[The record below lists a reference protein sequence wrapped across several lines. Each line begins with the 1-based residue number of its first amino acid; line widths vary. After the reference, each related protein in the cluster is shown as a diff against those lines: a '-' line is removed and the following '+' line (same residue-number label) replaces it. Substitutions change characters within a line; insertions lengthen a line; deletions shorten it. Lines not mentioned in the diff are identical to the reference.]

1 MKILLTTLNSKY
13 IHSALSLKY
22 IYNNIEDI
30 DGVRV
35 CIKEYTINEN
45 LQDIF
50 ADIFSDTYDLIAFSC
65 YIWNIEYIIKL
76 CNDIKIADNNI
87 KILLG
92 GPEVSY
98 ESYEF
103 MSKFGFADF
112 IIRDEGE
119 VIFRKFVKAYIS
131 NKDFSNIPSFLYRI
145 NGNITE
151 NPYEAPIDNL
161 ALIKGAYDIFNE
173 DDVKDKIVY
182 YETSRGCSYNCA
194 YCLSSITK
202 KVRFFPYEKVIT
214 DIKKI
219 VDAGAKQI
227 KFVDRTFNFD
237 KKRTI
242 EIIKYLCSIDNG
254 SINFHFEITAHI
266 LQDDLLDIL
275 KNVRQGLF
283 QFEIGVQST
292 NKQTIKSVNRI
303 DNFDKIREK
312 VIKIKSFGN
321 IHQHLDLIVGLPY
334 EDIVS
339 LKKSFNDVM
348 VLRPDNLQLGFLK
361 VLKGSPIKSMVDEY
375 DIKYRDY
382 SPYEVISTKFIT
394 YKEIIM
400 LKLMEEMIEDYY
412 NSMTYNYSINY
423 VFDIFDGDY
432 FDFFEKFAEFK
443 KKNSYNKNL
452 SRDSRFLLLYEF
464 IKTILDIYDFKAF
477 REFLRLDFLLMGRN
491 RNIPLFLSNNSISP
505 VEKKERIINFLERE
519 NIEVINK
526 NNLTIESFDIDI
538 ELYKIK
544 KQILYTKTYVIFDY
558 NRDKD
563 FKNMVIHYFL
573 KESSRRLPII

>member
-22 IYNNIEDI
+22 IYNNIVDI
-30 DGVRV
+30 NDISVNV
-35 CIKEYTINEN
+35 KEYTINEN

-50 ADIFSDTYDLIAFSC
+50 ADILSDTYDLIAFSC

-76 CNDIKIADNNI
+76 CNDIKIANEDV

-103 MSKFGFADF
+103 MLRHKFADF

-119 VIFRKFVKAYIS
+119 VIFRKFVKSYIQDK
-131 NKDFSNIPSFLYRI
+131 NFSNIPSFLYRE
-145 NGNITE
+145 NGKIIE
-151 NPYEAPIDNL
+151 NEYEPPIDNL
-161 ALIKGAYDIFNE
+161 ALIRGAYDIFNE
-173 DDVKDKIVY
+173 NDIKDKIVY
-182 YETSRGCSYNCA
+182 YETSRGCSYSCA

-202 KVRFFPYEKVIT
+202 KVRFFPYEKVIS

-237 KKRTI
+237 KNRTSN
-242 EIIKYLCSIDNG
+242 IIKYLCSIDNG
-254 SINFHFEITAHI
+254 KINFHFEITAHI

-292 NKQTIKSVNRI
+292 NKETIKSVNRV
-303 DNFDKIREK
+303 DNFEKIKEK

-334 EDIVS
+334 EDIES

-348 VLRPDNLQLGFLK
+348 NLRPDNLQLGFLK
-361 VLKGSPIKSMVDEY
+361 VLKGSPIKEMTDEY
-375 DIKYRDY
+375 KIKYREY
-382 SPYEVISTKFIT
+382 SPYEVISTKFIS
-394 YKEIIM
+394 YKEVIM
-400 LKLMEEMIEDYY
+400 VKHMEEMLEDYY
-412 NSMTYNYSINY
+412 NSMTYNYSLDY
-423 VFDIFDGDY
+423 VFDVFDGDY
-432 FDFFEKFAEFK
+432 FDFFKKFSEFK
-443 KKNSYNKNL
+443 INNYYNKNL
-452 SRDSRFLLLYEF
+452 SRDTRFLLLYEF
-464 IKTILDIYDFKAF
+464 IKSILDNDKLRVFK
-477 REFLRLDFLLMGRN
+477 EFLRFDFLLMGRN
-491 RNIPLFLSNNSISP
+491 RNIPEFLLGTSIDSIT
-505 VEKKERIINFLERE
+505 KKTIITEFLDNTDI
-519 NIEVINK
+519 NISNK
-526 NNLTIESFDIDI
+526 NNLVLEKFEIDI
-538 ELYKIK
+538 SLYKIK
-544 KQILYTKTYVIFDY
+544 KIICYLNTYVIFDY
-558 NRDKD
+558 NKEKN
-563 FKNMVIHYFL
+563 FKNMAIHYLL
-573 KESSRRLPII
+573 KDLKRS

>member
-505 VEKKERIINFLERE
+505 VEKKEKIINFLERE

-563 FKNMVIHYFL
+563 FKNMAIHYFL

>member
-334 EDIVS
+334 EDISS

-505 VEKKERIINFLERE
+505 VEKKEKIINFLERE

-563 FKNMVIHYFL
+563 FKNMAIHYFL

>member
-22 IYNNIEDI
+22 IYNNIVDI
-30 DGVRV
+30 NDISVNV
-35 CIKEYTINEN
+35 KEYTINEN

-50 ADIFSDTYDLIAFSC
+50 ADILSDTYDLIAFSC

-76 CNDIKIADNNI
+76 CNDIKIANEDV

-103 MSKFGFADF
+103 MLRHKFADF

-119 VIFRKFVKAYIS
+119 VIFRKFVKSYIQDK
-131 NKDFSNIPSFLYRI
+131 NFSNIPSFLFRE
-145 NGNITE
+145 NGKIIE
-151 NPYEAPIDNL
+151 NEYEPPIDNL
-161 ALIKGAYDIFNE
+161 ALIRGAYDIFNKN
-173 DDVKDKIVY
+173 DIKDKIVY

-202 KVRFFPYEKVIT
+202 KVRFFPYEKVIS

-237 KKRTI
+237 KNRTSD
-242 EIIKYLCSIDNG
+242 IIKYLCSIDNG
-254 SINFHFEITAHI
+254 KINFHFEITAHI

-292 NKQTIKSVNRI
+292 NKETIKSVNRV
-303 DNFDKIREK
+303 DNFEKIKEK
-312 VIKIKSFGN
+312 VIKIKSFEN

-334 EDIVS
+334 EDIKS

-348 VLRPDNLQLGFLK
+348 NLRPDNLQLGFLK
-361 VLKGSPIKSMVDEY
+361 VLKGSPIKEMTDEY
-375 DIKYRDY
+375 KIKYREY
-382 SPYEVISTKFIT
+382 SPYEVISTKFIS
-394 YKEIIM
+394 YKEVIM
-400 LKLMEEMIEDYY
+400 VKHMEEMLEDYY
-412 NSMTYNYSINY
+412 NSMTYNYSLDY
-423 VFDIFDGDY
+423 VFDVFDDDY
-432 FDFFEKFAEFK
+432 FDFFKKFSEFK
-443 KKNSYNKNL
+443 INNYYNKNL
-452 SRDSRFLLLYEF
+452 SRDTRFLLLYEF
-464 IKTILDIYDFKAF
+464 IKSIFDNDKLRVFK
-477 REFLRLDFLLMGRN
+477 EFLRFDFLLMGRN
-491 RNIPLFLSNNSISP
+491 RNIPEFLLGTSIDSIT
-505 VEKKERIINFLERE
+505 KKTIITEFLD
-519 NIEVINK
+519 NTDIDISNK
-526 NNLTIESFDIDI
+526 NNLVLEKFEIDI
-538 ELYKIK
+538 SLYKMK
-544 KQILYTKTYVIFDY
+544 KIIGYLNTYVIFDY
-558 NRDKD
+558 NKEKN
-563 FKNMVIHYFL
+563 FKNMAIHYLL
-573 KESSRRLPII
+573 KDLKRS

>member
-22 IYNNIEDI
+22 IYNNIADI

-76 CNDIKIADNNI
+76 CNDIKIADNII

-145 NGNITE
+145 NGNIIE

-266 LQDDLLDIL
+266 LQDDLLDML
-275 KNVRQGLF
+275 KNVRKGLF

-303 DNFDKIREK
+303 DNFDKIKEK
-312 VIKIKSFGN
+312 VIKIKSFEN

-400 LKLMEEMIEDYY
+400 LKSMEEMLEDYY
-412 NSMTYNYSINY
+412 NSMTYNYSLDY

-432 FDFFEKFAEFK
+432 FDFFKKFAEFK

-491 RNIPLFLSNNSISP
+491 RNIPLFLSNNGISP
-505 VEKKERIINFLERE
+505 VEKKEKIINFLERE
-519 NIEVINK
+519 NIEVSNK
-526 NNLTIESFDIDI
+526 NNLSIESFDIDI

-544 KQILYTKTYVIFDY
+544 KKILYSKTYVIFDY

-563 FKNMVIHYFL
+563 FKNMAIHYFL
-573 KESSRRLPII
+573 KD

>member
-22 IYNNIEDI
+22 IYNNIVDI
-30 DGVRV
+30 NDISVNV
-35 CIKEYTINEN
+35 KEYTINEN

-50 ADIFSDTYDLIAFSC
+50 ADILSDTYDLIAFSC

-76 CNDIKIADNNI
+76 CNDIKIANEDV

-103 MSKFGFADF
+103 MLRHKFADF

-119 VIFRKFVKAYIS
+119 VIFRKFVKSYIQD
-131 NKDFSNIPSFLYRI
+131 KDFSNIPSFLYRE
-145 NGNITE
+145 NGKIIE
-151 NPYEAPIDNL
+151 NEYEPPIDNL
-161 ALIKGAYDIFNE
+161 SLIRGAYDIFNKN
-173 DDVKDKIVY
+173 DIKDKIVY

-202 KVRFFPYEKVIT
+202 KVRFFPYEKVIS

-237 KKRTI
+237 KNRTSD
-242 EIIKYLCSIDNG
+242 IIKYLCSIDNG
-254 SINFHFEITAHI
+254 KINFHFEITAHI

-292 NKQTIKSVNRI
+292 NKETIKSVNRV
-303 DNFDKIREK
+303 DNFEKIKEK
-312 VIKIKSFGN
+312 VIKIKSFEN

-334 EDIVS
+334 EDIKS

-348 VLRPDNLQLGFLK
+348 NLRPDNLQLGFLK
-361 VLKGSPIKSMVDEY
+361 VLKGSPIKEMTDEY
-375 DIKYRDY
+375 KIKYREY
-382 SPYEVISTKFIT
+382 SPYEVISTKFIS
-394 YKEIIM
+394 YKEVIM
-400 LKLMEEMIEDYY
+400 VKHMEEMLEDYY
-412 NSMTYNYSINY
+412 NSMTYNYSLDY
-423 VFDIFDGDY
+423 VFDVFDGDY
-432 FDFFEKFAEFK
+432 FDFFKKFSEFK
-443 KKNSYNKNL
+443 INNYYNKNL
-452 SRDSRFLLLYEF
+452 SRDTRFLLLYEF
-464 IKTILDIYDFKAF
+464 IKSIFDNDKLRVFK
-477 REFLRLDFLLMGRN
+477 EFLRFDFLLMGRN
-491 RNIPLFLSNNSISP
+491 RNIPEFLLGTSIDSIT
-505 VEKKERIINFLERE
+505 KKTIITEFLDNTDI
-519 NIEVINK
+519 NISNK
-526 NNLTIESFDIDI
+526 NNLVLEKFEIDI
-538 ELYKIK
+538 SLYKIK
-544 KQILYTKTYVIFDY
+544 KIICYLNTYVIFDY
-558 NRDKD
+558 NKEKN
-563 FKNMVIHYFL
+563 FKNMAIHYLL
-573 KESSRRLPII
+573 KNLKRS

>member
-22 IYNNIEDI
+22 IYNNIVDI
-30 DGVRV
+30 EGVSV
-35 CIKEYTINEN
+35 CVKEYTINEN

-145 NGNITE
+145 NGNIIE

-214 DIKKI
+214 DIKMI

-266 LQDDLLDIL
+266 LQDDLLDML

-303 DNFDKIREK
+303 DNFDKIKEK

-348 VLRPDNLQLGFLK
+348 NLRPDNLQLGFLK

-400 LKLMEEMIEDYY
+400 LKSMEEMLEDYY
-412 NSMTYNYSINY
+412 NSMTYNYSLDY

-432 FDFFEKFAEFK
+432 FRFFKRFANFK
-443 KKNSYNKNL
+443 KENSYNKNL
-452 SRDSRFLLLYEF
+452 SRDTRFLLLYEF
-464 IKTILDIYDFKAF
+464 IKTILELQEFKVF

-491 RNIPLFLSNNSISP
+491 RNTPDFLSNNGISP
-505 VEKKERIINFLERE
+505 VTKRERIINFLERE
-519 NIEVINK
+519 NIEVSNK
-526 NNLTIESFDIDI
+526 NNLSIESFDIDI

-544 KQILYTKTYVIFDY
+544 KKILYSKTYVIFDY

-563 FKNMVIHYFL
+563 FKNMAIHYFL
-573 KESSRRLPII
+573 KD

>member
-22 IYNNIEDI
+22 IYNNIVDI
-30 DGVRV
+30 NDISVNV
-35 CIKEYTINEN
+35 KEYTINEN

-50 ADIFSDTYDLIAFSC
+50 ADILSDTYDLIAFSC

-76 CNDIKIADNNI
+76 CNDIKIANEDV

-103 MSKFGFADF
+103 MLRHKFADF

-119 VIFRKFVKAYIS
+119 VIFRKFVKSYIQDK
-131 NKDFSNIPSFLYRI
+131 NFSNIPSFLYRE
-145 NGNITE
+145 NGKIIE
-151 NPYEAPIDNL
+151 NEYEPPIDNL
-161 ALIKGAYDIFNE
+161 ALIRGAYDIFNE
-173 DDVKDKIVY
+173 NDIKDKIVY

-202 KVRFFPYEKVIT
+202 KVRFFPYEKVIS

-237 KKRTI
+237 KNRTSN
-242 EIIKYLCSIDNG
+242 IIKYLCSIDNG
-254 SINFHFEITAHI
+254 KINFHFEITAHI

-292 NKQTIKSVNRI
+292 NKETIKSVNRV
-303 DNFDKIREK
+303 DNFEKIKEK
-312 VIKIKSFGN
+312 VIKIKLFGN

-334 EDIVS
+334 EDIES

-348 VLRPDNLQLGFLK
+348 NLRPDNLQLGFLK
-361 VLKGSPIKSMVDEY
+361 VLKGSPIKEMTNEY
-375 DIKYRDY
+375 KIKYREY
-382 SPYEVISTKFIT
+382 SPYEVISTKFIS
-394 YKEIIM
+394 YKEVIM
-400 LKLMEEMIEDYY
+400 VKHMEEMLEDYY
-412 NSMTYNYSINY
+412 NSMTYNYSLDY
-423 VFDIFDGDY
+423 VFDVFDGDY
-432 FDFFEKFAEFK
+432 FDFFKKFSEFK
-443 KKNSYNKNL
+443 INNYYNKNL
-452 SRDSRFLLLYEF
+452 SRDTRFLLLFEF
-464 IKTILDIYDFKAF
+464 IKSIFDNDKLRVFK
-477 REFLRLDFLLMGRN
+477 EFLRFDFLLMGRN
-491 RNIPLFLSNNSISP
+491 RNIPEFLLGTSIDSIT
-505 VEKKERIINFLERE
+505 KKTIITEFLD
-519 NIEVINK
+519 NTDIDISNK
-526 NNLTIESFDIDI
+526 NNLVLEKFEIDI
-538 ELYKIK
+538 SLYKMK
-544 KQILYTKTYVIFDY
+544 KIIGYLNTYVIFDY
-558 NRDKD
+558 NKEKN
-563 FKNMVIHYFL
+563 FKNMAIHYLL
-573 KESSRRLPII
+573 KDLKRS

>member
-22 IYNNIEDI
+22 IYNNIVDI
-30 DGVRV
+30 NDISVNV
-35 CIKEYTINEN
+35 KEYTINEN

-50 ADIFSDTYDLIAFSC
+50 ADILSDTYDLIAFSC

-76 CNDIKIADNNI
+76 CNDIKIANEDV

-103 MSKFGFADF
+103 MLRHKFADF

-119 VIFRKFVKAYIS
+119 VIFRKFVKSYIQDK
-131 NKDFSNIPSFLYRI
+131 NFSNIPSFLYRE
-145 NGNITE
+145 NGKIIE
-151 NPYEAPIDNL
+151 NEYEPPIDNL
-161 ALIKGAYDIFNE
+161 ALIRGAYDIFNE
-173 DDVKDKIVY
+173 NDIKDKIVY
-182 YETSRGCSYNCA
+182 YETSRGCSYSCA

-202 KVRFFPYEKVIT
+202 KVRFFPYEKVIS

-237 KKRTI
+237 KNRTSD
-242 EIIKYLCSIDNG
+242 IIKYLCSIDNG
-254 SINFHFEITAHI
+254 KINFHFEITAHI

-292 NKQTIKSVNRI
+292 NKETIKSVNRV
-303 DNFDKIREK
+303 DNFEKIKEK

-334 EDIVS
+334 EDIKS

-348 VLRPDNLQLGFLK
+348 NLRPDNLQLGFLK
-361 VLKGSPIKSMVDEY
+361 VLKGSPIKEMTNEY
-375 DIKYRDY
+375 KIKYREY
-382 SPYEVISTKFIT
+382 SPYEVISTKFIS
-394 YKEIIM
+394 YKEVIM
-400 LKLMEEMIEDYY
+400 VKHMEEMLEDYY
-412 NSMTYNYSINY
+412 NSMTYNYSLDY
-423 VFDIFDGDY
+423 VFDVFDGDY
-432 FDFFEKFAEFK
+432 FDFFKKFSEFK
-443 KKNSYNKNL
+443 INNYYNKNL
-452 SRDSRFLLLYEF
+452 SRDTRFLLLYEF
-464 IKTILDIYDFKAF
+464 IKSIFDNDKLRVFK
-477 REFLRLDFLLMGRN
+477 EFLRFDFLLMGRN
-491 RNIPLFLSNNSISP
+491 RNIPEFLLGTSIDSITKKTIITEFLDNTDISIS
-505 VEKKERIINFLERE
+505 
-519 NIEVINK
+519 NK
-526 NNLTIESFDIDI
+526 NNLVLEKFEIDI
-538 ELYKIK
+538 SLYKIK
-544 KQILYTKTYVIFDY
+544 KIICYLNTYVIFDY
-558 NRDKD
+558 NKEKN
-563 FKNMVIHYFL
+563 FKNMAIHYLL
-573 KESSRRLPII
+573 KDLKRS

>member
-505 VEKKERIINFLERE
+505 VEKKEKIINFLERE

-526 NNLTIESFDIDI
+526 NNLTIESFDINI

-563 FKNMVIHYFL
+563 FKNMAIHYFL

>member
-22 IYNNIEDI
+22 IYNNIVDI
-30 DGVRV
+30 NEISVNV
-35 CIKEYTINEN
+35 KEYTINEN

-50 ADIFSDTYDLIAFSC
+50 ADILSDTYDLIAFSC

-76 CNDIKIADNNI
+76 CNDIKIANEDV

-103 MSKFGFADF
+103 MLRHKFADF

-119 VIFRKFVKAYIS
+119 VIFRKFVKSYIQDK
-131 NKDFSNIPSFLYRI
+131 NFSNIPSFLYRE
-145 NGNITE
+145 NGKIIE
-151 NPYEAPIDNL
+151 NEYEPPIDNL
-161 ALIKGAYDIFNE
+161 ALIRGAYDIFNE
-173 DDVKDKIVY
+173 NDIKDKIVY
-182 YETSRGCSYNCA
+182 YETSRGCSYSCA

-202 KVRFFPYEKVIT
+202 KVRFFPYEKVIS

-237 KKRTI
+237 KNRTSD
-242 EIIKYLCSIDNG
+242 IIKYLCSIDNG
-254 SINFHFEITAHI
+254 KINFHFEITAHI

-292 NKQTIKSVNRI
+292 NKETIKSVNRV
-303 DNFDKIREK
+303 DNFEKIKEK

-334 EDIVS
+334 EDIES

-348 VLRPDNLQLGFLK
+348 NLRPDNLQLGFLK
-361 VLKGSPIKSMVDEY
+361 VLKGSPIKEMTDQY
-375 DIKYRDY
+375 KIKYREY
-382 SPYEVISTKFIT
+382 SPYEVISTKFIS
-394 YKEIIM
+394 YKEVIM
-400 LKLMEEMIEDYY
+400 VKHMEEMLEDYY
-412 NSMTYNYSINY
+412 NSMTYNYSLDY
-423 VFDIFDGDY
+423 VFDVFDGDY
-432 FDFFEKFAEFK
+432 FDFFKKFSEFK
-443 KKNSYNKNL
+443 INNYYNKNL
-452 SRDSRFLLLYEF
+452 SRDTRFLLLFEF
-464 IKTILDIYDFKAF
+464 IKSIFDNDKLRVFK
-477 REFLRLDFLLMGRN
+477 EFLRFDFLLMGRN
-491 RNIPLFLSNNSISP
+491 RNIPEFLLGTSIDSIT
-505 VEKKERIINFLERE
+505 KKTIITEFLD
-519 NIEVINK
+519 NTDIDISNK
-526 NNLTIESFDIDI
+526 NNLVLEKFEIDI
-538 ELYKIK
+538 SLYKIK
-544 KQILYTKTYVIFDY
+544 KIICYLNTYVIFDY
-558 NRDKD
+558 NKEKN
-563 FKNMVIHYFL
+563 FKNMAIHYLL
-573 KESSRRLPII
+573 KDLKRS

>member
-76 CNDIKIADNNI
+76 CNDIKISDNNI

-505 VEKKERIINFLERE
+505 VEKKEKIINFLERE

-563 FKNMVIHYFL
+563 FKNMAIHYFL
-573 KESSRRLPII
+573 KD

>member
-22 IYNNIEDI
+22 IYNNIVDI
-30 DGVRV
+30 NDISVNV
-35 CIKEYTINEN
+35 KEYTINEN

-50 ADIFSDTYDLIAFSC
+50 ADILSDTYDLIAFSC

-76 CNDIKIADNNI
+76 CNDIKIANEDV

-103 MSKFGFADF
+103 MLRHKFADF

-119 VIFRKFVKAYIS
+119 VIFRKFVKSYIQDK
-131 NKDFSNIPSFLYRI
+131 NFSNIPSFLYRE
-145 NGNITE
+145 NGKIIE
-151 NPYEAPIDNL
+151 NEYEPPIDNL
-161 ALIKGAYDIFNE
+161 ALIRGAYDIFNE
-173 DDVKDKIVY
+173 NDIKDKIVY
-182 YETSRGCSYNCA
+182 YETSRGCSYSCA

-202 KVRFFPYEKVIT
+202 KVRFFPYEKVIS

-237 KKRTI
+237 KNRTSN
-242 EIIKYLCSIDNG
+242 IIKYLCSIDNG
-254 SINFHFEITAHI
+254 KINFHFEITAHI

-292 NKQTIKSVNRI
+292 NKETIKSVNRV
-303 DNFDKIREK
+303 DNFEKIKEK

-334 EDIVS
+334 EDIES

-348 VLRPDNLQLGFLK
+348 NLRPDNLQLGFLK
-361 VLKGSPIKSMVDEY
+361 VLKGSPIKEMTDEY
-375 DIKYRDY
+375 KIKYREY
-382 SPYEVISTKFIT
+382 SPYEVISTKFIS
-394 YKEIIM
+394 YKEVIM
-400 LKLMEEMIEDYY
+400 VKHMEEMLEDYY
-412 NSMTYNYSINY
+412 NSMTYNYSLDY
-423 VFDIFDGDY
+423 VFDVFDGDY
-432 FDFFEKFAEFK
+432 FDFFKKFSEFK
-443 KKNSYNKNL
+443 INNYYNKNL
-452 SRDSRFLLLYEF
+452 SRDTRFLLLYEF
-464 IKTILDIYDFKAF
+464 IKSILDNDKLRVFK
-477 REFLRLDFLLMGRN
+477 EFLRFDFLLMGRN
-491 RNIPLFLSNNSISP
+491 RNIPEFLLGTSIDSIT
-505 VEKKERIINFLERE
+505 KKTIITEFLD
-519 NIEVINK
+519 NTDIDISNK
-526 NNLTIESFDIDI
+526 NNLVLEKFEIDI
-538 ELYKIK
+538 SLYKMK
-544 KQILYTKTYVIFDY
+544 KIIGYLNTYVIFDY
-558 NRDKD
+558 NKEKN
-563 FKNMVIHYFL
+563 FKNMAIHYLL
-573 KESSRRLPII
+573 KDLKRS

>member
-22 IYNNIEDI
+22 IYNNIVDI
-30 DGVRV
+30 NEISVNV
-35 CIKEYTINEN
+35 KEYTINEN

-50 ADIFSDTYDLIAFSC
+50 ADILSDTYDLIAFSC

-76 CNDIKIADNNI
+76 CNDIKIANEDV

-103 MSKFGFADF
+103 MLRHKFTDF

-119 VIFRKFVKAYIS
+119 VIFRKFVKSYIQDK
-131 NKDFSNIPSFLYRI
+131 NFSNIPSFLYRE
-145 NGNITE
+145 NGKIIE
-151 NPYEAPIDNL
+151 NEYEPPIDNL
-161 ALIKGAYDIFNE
+161 ALIRGAYDIFNE
-173 DDVKDKIVY
+173 NDIKDKIVY
-182 YETSRGCSYNCA
+182 YETSRGCSYSCA

-202 KVRFFPYEKVIT
+202 KVRFFPYEKVIS

-237 KKRTI
+237 KNRTSN
-242 EIIKYLCSIDNG
+242 IIKYLCSIDNG
-254 SINFHFEITAHI
+254 KINFHFEITAHI

-292 NKQTIKSVNRI
+292 NKETIKSVNRV
-303 DNFDKIREK
+303 DNFEKIKEK

-334 EDIVS
+334 EDIKS

-348 VLRPDNLQLGFLK
+348 NLRPDNLQLGFLK
-361 VLKGSPIKSMVDEY
+361 VLKGSPIKEMTDEY
-375 DIKYRDY
+375 KIKYREY
-382 SPYEVISTKFIT
+382 SPYEVISTKFIS
-394 YKEIIM
+394 YKEVIM
-400 LKLMEEMIEDYY
+400 VKHMEEMLEDYY
-412 NSMTYNYSINY
+412 NSMTYNYSLDY
-423 VFDIFDGDY
+423 VFDVFDGDY
-432 FDFFEKFAEFK
+432 FDFFKKFSEFK
-443 KKNSYNKNL
+443 INNYYNKNL
-452 SRDSRFLLLYEF
+452 SRDTRFLLLFEF
-464 IKTILDIYDFKAF
+464 IKSIFDNDKLRVFK
-477 REFLRLDFLLMGRN
+477 EFLRFDFLLMGRN
-491 RNIPLFLSNNSISP
+491 RNIPEFLLGTSIDSIT
-505 VEKKERIINFLERE
+505 KKTIITEFLD
-519 NIEVINK
+519 NTDIDISNK
-526 NNLTIESFDIDI
+526 NNLVLEKFEIDI
-538 ELYKIK
+538 SLYKIK
-544 KQILYTKTYVIFDY
+544 KIICYLNTYVIFDY
-558 NRDKD
+558 NKEKN
-563 FKNMVIHYFL
+563 FKNMAIHYLL
-573 KESSRRLPII
+573 KDLKRS

>member
-22 IYNNIEDI
+22 IYNNIADI
-30 DGVRV
+30 EGISVLV
-35 CIKEYTINEN
+35 KEYTINEN

-76 CNDIKIADNNI
+76 CNDIKIADNNV

-103 MSKFGFADF
+103 MSKYDFADF

-119 VIFRKFVKAYIS
+119 VIFRKFIKSYIS
-131 NKDFSNIPSFLYRI
+131 NKNFSNIPSFLYRKDEKI
-145 NGNITE
+145 IE
-151 NPYEAPIDNL
+151 NTYEPPIENL
-161 ALIKGAYDIFNE
+161 ALIKGAYDIFNK

-202 KVRFFPYEKVIT
+202 KVRFFPYEKVIS

-242 EIIKYLCSIDNG
+242 DIIKYLCSIDNG

-266 LQDDLLDIL
+266 LQDDLLDML

-292 NKQTIKSVNRI
+292 NKLTIKSVNRV
-303 DNFDKIREK
+303 DNFDKIKEK
-312 VIKIKSFGN
+312 VTKIKSFGN

-334 EDIVS
+334 EDITS

-348 VLRPDNLQLGFLK
+348 SLRPDNLQLGFLK
-361 VLKGSPIKSMVDEY
+361 VLKGSPIKSMTDEY
-375 DIKYRDY
+375 SIKYRDY

-400 LKLMEEMIEDYY
+400 VKSMEEMLEDYY
-412 NSMTYNYSINY
+412 NSMTYNYSLDY
-423 VFDIFDGDY
+423 VFNEFDGD
-432 FDFFEKFAEFK
+432 FFEFFKRFAEFK
-443 KKNSYNKNL
+443 KDNSYNKNL
-452 SRDSRFLLLYEF
+452 SRDTRFLLLYEF
-464 IKTILDIYDFKAF
+464 VKTVLDVEKLKVF

-491 RNIPLFLSNNSISP
+491 RNIPEFLSNNAIDA
-505 VEKKERIINFLERE
+505 VTKKAKIADFMNRE
-519 NIEVINK
+519 DIEVSNK
-526 NNLTIESFDIDI
+526 NNLTLEAFEFDI
-538 ELYKIK
+538 ELYKTK
-544 KQILYTKTYVIFDY
+544 KQIVYAKTYVIFDY
-558 NRDKD
+558 NKEKN
-563 FKNMVIHYFL
+563 FKNMSIHYFL
-573 KESSRRLPII
+573 KD

>member
-22 IYNNIEDI
+22 IYNNIVDI
-30 DGVRV
+30 NEISVNV
-35 CIKEYTINEN
+35 KEYTINEN

-50 ADIFSDTYDLIAFSC
+50 ADILSDTYDLIAFSC

-76 CNDIKIADNNI
+76 CNDIKIANEDV

-103 MSKFGFADF
+103 MLRHKFADF

-119 VIFRKFVKAYIS
+119 VIFRKFVKSYIQD
-131 NKDFSNIPSFLYRI
+131 KDFSNIPSFLYRE
-145 NGNITE
+145 NGKIIE
-151 NPYEAPIDNL
+151 NEYEPPIDNL
-161 ALIKGAYDIFNE
+161 ALIRGAYDRFNE
-173 DDVKDKIVY
+173 NDIKDKIVY

-202 KVRFFPYEKVIT
+202 KVRFFPYEKVIS

-237 KKRTI
+237 KNRTSN
-242 EIIKYLCSIDNG
+242 IIKYLCSIDNG
-254 SINFHFEITAHI
+254 KINFHFEITAHI

-292 NKQTIKSVNRI
+292 NKETIKSVNRV
-303 DNFDKIREK
+303 DNFEKIKEK

-334 EDIVS
+334 EDIES

-348 VLRPDNLQLGFLK
+348 NLRPDNLQLGFLK
-361 VLKGSPIKSMVDEY
+361 VLKGSPIKEMTNEY
-375 DIKYRDY
+375 KIKYREY
-382 SPYEVISTKFIT
+382 SPYEVISTKFIS
-394 YKEIIM
+394 YKEVIM
-400 LKLMEEMIEDYY
+400 VKHMEEMLEDYY
-412 NSMTYNYSINY
+412 NSMTYNYSLDY
-423 VFDIFDGDY
+423 VFDVFDGDY
-432 FDFFEKFAEFK
+432 FDFFKKFSEFK
-443 KKNSYNKNL
+443 INNYYNKNL
-452 SRDSRFLLLYEF
+452 SRDTRFLLLYEF
-464 IKTILDIYDFKAF
+464 IKSIFDNDKLRVFK
-477 REFLRLDFLLMGRN
+477 EFLRFDFLLMGRN
-491 RNIPLFLSNNSISP
+491 RNIPEFLLGTSIDSIT
-505 VEKKERIINFLERE
+505 KKTIITEFLD
-519 NIEVINK
+519 NTDIDISNK
-526 NNLTIESFDIDI
+526 NNLVLEKFEIDI
-538 ELYKIK
+538 SLYKIK
-544 KQILYTKTYVIFDY
+544 KIICYLNTYVIFDY
-558 NRDKD
+558 NKEKN
-563 FKNMVIHYFL
+563 FKNMAIHYLL
-573 KESSRRLPII
+573 KDLKRS

>member
-22 IYNNIEDI
+22 IYNNIVDI

-145 NGNITE
+145 NGNIIE

-266 LQDDLLDIL
+266 LQDDLLDML

-303 DNFDKIREK
+303 DNFEKIREK

-334 EDIVS
+334 EDIS
-339 LKKSFNDVM
+339 SFKKSFNDVM
-348 VLRPDNLQLGFLK
+348 SLRPDNLQLGFLK
-361 VLKGSPIKSMVDEY
+361 VLKGSPIKSMTDEY
-375 DIKYRDY
+375 SIKYRDY

-394 YKEIIM
+394 YMEVIM
-400 LKLMEEMIEDYY
+400 LKSIEEMLEDYY
-412 NSMTYNYSINY
+412 NSMTYNYSFDY

-432 FDFFEKFAEFK
+432 FEFFKKFAEFK
-443 KKNSYNKNL
+443 KEKSYNKNL
-452 SRDSRFLLLYEF
+452 SRDTRFFLLYEF
-464 IKTILDIYDFKAF
+464 IKTILEDQDFKVF

-491 RNIPLFLSNNSISP
+491 RNIPLFLSNNGISS
-505 VEKKERIINFLERE
+505 VTKKEKIINFLERE
-519 NIEVINK
+519 NLEVSNK
-526 NNLTIESFDIDI
+526 NNLSIERFDIDI

-544 KQILYTKTYVIFDY
+544 KQLLYEKTYVIFDY
-558 NRDKD
+558 NEDKD
-563 FKNMVIHYFL
+563 FKNMAIHYFL
-573 KESSRRLPII
+573 KD

>member
-76 CNDIKIADNNI
+76 CNDIKIADDNI

>member
-22 IYNNIEDI
+22 IYNNIVDI
-30 DGVRV
+30 NEISVNV
-35 CIKEYTINEN
+35 KEYTINEN

-50 ADIFSDTYDLIAFSC
+50 ADILSDTYDLIAFSC

-76 CNDIKIADNNI
+76 CNDIKIANEDV

-103 MSKFGFADF
+103 MLRHKFTDF

-119 VIFRKFVKAYIS
+119 VIFRKFVKSYIQDK
-131 NKDFSNIPSFLYRI
+131 NFSNIPSFLYRE
-145 NGNITE
+145 NGKIIE
-151 NPYEAPIDNL
+151 NEYEPPIDNL
-161 ALIKGAYDIFNE
+161 ALIRGAYDIFNE
-173 DDVKDKIVY
+173 NDIKDKIVY
-182 YETSRGCSYNCA
+182 YETSRGCSYSCA

-202 KVRFFPYEKVIT
+202 KVRFFPYEKVIS

-237 KKRTI
+237 KNRTSN
-242 EIIKYLCSIDNG
+242 IIKYLCSIDNG
-254 SINFHFEITAHI
+254 KINFHFEITAHI

-292 NKQTIKSVNRI
+292 NKETIKSVNRV
-303 DNFDKIREK
+303 DNFEKIKEK

-334 EDIVS
+334 EDIES

-348 VLRPDNLQLGFLK
+348 NLRPDNLQLGFLK
-361 VLKGSPIKSMVDEY
+361 VLKGSPIKEMTDEY
-375 DIKYRDY
+375 KIKYREY
-382 SPYEVISTKFIT
+382 SPYEVISTKFIS
-394 YKEIIM
+394 YKEVIM
-400 LKLMEEMIEDYY
+400 VKHMEEMLEDYY
-412 NSMTYNYSINY
+412 NSMTYNYSLDY
-423 VFDIFDGDY
+423 VFDVFDGDY
-432 FDFFEKFAEFK
+432 FDFFKKFSEFK
-443 KKNSYNKNL
+443 INNYYNKNL
-452 SRDSRFLLLYEF
+452 SRDTRFLLLYEF
-464 IKTILDIYDFKAF
+464 IKSILDNDKLRVFK
-477 REFLRLDFLLMGRN
+477 EFLRFDFLLMGRN
-491 RNIPLFLSNNSISP
+491 RNIPEFLLGTSIDSIT
-505 VEKKERIINFLERE
+505 KKTIITEFLD
-519 NIEVINK
+519 NTDIDISNK
-526 NNLTIESFDIDI
+526 NNLVLEKFEIDI
-538 ELYKIK
+538 SLYKIK
-544 KQILYTKTYVIFDY
+544 KIIGYLNTYVIFDY
-558 NRDKD
+558 NKEKN
-563 FKNMVIHYFL
+563 FKNMAIHYLL
-573 KESSRRLPII
+573 KDLKRS

>member
-22 IYNNIEDI
+22 IYNNIADI
-30 DGVRV
+30 EGISVLV
-35 CIKEYTINEN
+35 KEYTINEN

-76 CNDIKIADNNI
+76 CNDIKIADKNV

-98 ESYEF
+98 ESFEF
-103 MSKFGFADF
+103 MSKYDFADF

-119 VIFRKFVKAYIS
+119 VIFRKFVKSFIS
-131 NKDFSNIPSFLYRI
+131 NKNFSNIPSFLYRKDEKI
-145 NGNITE
+145 IENTYGPPTE
-151 NPYEAPIDNL
+151 NL

-173 DDVKDKIVY
+173 EDVKDKIVY

-202 KVRFFPYEKVIT
+202 KVRFFPYEKVIS

-242 EIIKYLCSIDNG
+242 DIIKYLCSIDNG

-266 LQDDLLDIL
+266 LQDDLLDML

-292 NKQTIKSVNRI
+292 NKLTIKSVNRA
-303 DNFDKIREK
+303 DNFEKIKEK

-334 EDIVS
+334 EDITS

-348 VLRPDNLQLGFLK
+348 SLRPDNLQLGFLK
-361 VLKGSPIKSMVDEY
+361 VLKGSPIKSMTEEY
-375 DIKYRDY
+375 SIKYRDY
-382 SPYEVISTKFIT
+382 SPYEVISTKFIS

-400 LKLMEEMIEDYY
+400 VKSMEEMLEDYY
-412 NSMTYNYSINY
+412 NSMTYNYSLDY
-423 VFDIFDGDY
+423 VFDEFNGDF
-432 FDFFEKFAEFK
+432 FDFFKRFAEFK
-443 KKNSYNKNL
+443 KENSYNKNL
-452 SRDSRFLLLYEF
+452 SRDTRFLLLYEF
-464 IKTILDIYDFKAF
+464 IKTILDVEKLKIF

-491 RNIPLFLSNNSISP
+491 RNIPEFLSNNIIDTIT
-505 VEKKERIINFLERE
+505 KKAKIMDFMNRE
-519 NIEVINK
+519 DIEVSNK
-526 NNLTIESFDIDI
+526 NNLALEAFEIDI
-538 ELYKIK
+538 ELYKTK
-544 KQILYTKTYVIFDY
+544 KQILYSKTYVIFDY
-558 NRDKD
+558 NKEKN
-563 FKNMVIHYFL
+563 FKNMSIHYFL
-573 KESSRRLPII
+573 KD

>member
-22 IYNNIEDI
+22 IYNNIADI
-30 DGVRV
+30 EGISVFV
-35 CIKEYTINEN
+35 KEYTINEN

-76 CNDIKIADNNI
+76 CNDIKIADKNV

-103 MSKFGFADF
+103 MSKYEFSDF

-119 VIFRKFVKAYIS
+119 VIFRNFVKSYIS

-145 NGNITE
+145 NGDIIE

-202 KVRFFPYEKVIT
+202 KVRFFPYEKVIS

-219 VDAGAKQI
+219 VEAGAKQI

-242 EIIKYLCSIDNG
+242 EIIKYLCGIDNG

-266 LQDDLLDIL
+266 LQDDLLDML
-275 KNVRQGLF
+275 RNARPGLF

-303 DNFDKIREK
+303 DNFEKIREK

-334 EDIVS
+334 EDVVS
-339 LKKSFNDVM
+339 FKKSFNDVM
-348 VLRPDNLQLGFLK
+348 SLRPDNLQLGFLK
-361 VLKGSPIKSMVDEY
+361 VLKGSPIKSMINEY
-375 DIKYRDY
+375 DIRYRDY

-394 YKEIIM
+394 YKEVIM
-400 LKLMEEMIEDYY
+400 LKSIEEMLEDYY
-412 NSMTYNYSINY
+412 NSMTYNYSFDY

-432 FDFFEKFAEFK
+432 FEFFKKFAEFK
-443 KKNSYNKNL
+443 KENSYNKNL
-452 SRDSRFLLLYEF
+452 SRDTRFLLLCEF
-464 IKTILDIYDFKAF
+464 VETILENQDFKVF
-477 REFLRLDFLLMGRN
+477 KEFLKLDFMLMGRN
-491 RNIPLFLSNNSISP
+491 RNIPGFLSNNNVDSTT
-505 VEKKERIINFLERE
+505 KKAKITDFLNKEE
-519 NIEVINK
+519 IHVSNK
-526 NNLTIESFDIDI
+526 NNLAIECFNIDI
-538 ELYKIK
+538 ELYKTK
-544 KQILYTKTYVIFDY
+544 KVIVSAETYVIFDY
-558 NRDKD
+558 NKDKN

-573 KESSRRLPII
+573 KD

>member
-563 FKNMVIHYFL
+563 FKNMAIHYFL
-573 KESSRRLPII
+573 KD

>member
-22 IYNNIEDI
+22 IYNNIVDI
-30 DGVRV
+30 NDISVNV
-35 CIKEYTINEN
+35 KEYTINEN

-50 ADIFSDTYDLIAFSC
+50 ADILSDTYDLIAFSC

-76 CNDIKIADNNI
+76 CNDIKIANEDV

-103 MSKFGFADF
+103 MLRHKFADF

-119 VIFRKFVKAYIS
+119 VIFRKFVKSYIQDK
-131 NKDFSNIPSFLYRI
+131 NFSNIPSFLYRE
-145 NGNITE
+145 NGKIIE
-151 NPYEAPIDNL
+151 NEYEPPIDNL
-161 ALIKGAYDIFNE
+161 ALIRGAYDIFNE
-173 DDVKDKIVY
+173 NDIKDKIVY
-182 YETSRGCSYNCA
+182 YETSRGCSYSCA

-202 KVRFFPYEKVIT
+202 KVRFFPYEKVIS

-237 KKRTI
+237 KNRTSD
-242 EIIKYLCSIDNG
+242 IIKYLCSIDNG
-254 SINFHFEITAHI
+254 KINFHFEITAHI

-292 NKQTIKSVNRI
+292 NKETIKSVNRV
-303 DNFDKIREK
+303 DNFEKIKEK

-334 EDIVS
+334 EDIKS

-348 VLRPDNLQLGFLK
+348 NLRPDNLQLGFLK
-361 VLKGSPIKSMVDEY
+361 VLKGSPIKEMTNEY
-375 DIKYRDY
+375 KIKYREY
-382 SPYEVISTKFIT
+382 SPYEVISTKFIS
-394 YKEIIM
+394 YKEVIM
-400 LKLMEEMIEDYY
+400 VKHMEEMLEDYY
-412 NSMTYNYSINY
+412 NSMTYNYSLDY
-423 VFDIFDGDY
+423 VFDVFDGDY
-432 FDFFEKFAEFK
+432 FDFFKKFSEFK
-443 KKNSYNKNL
+443 INNYYNKNL
-452 SRDSRFLLLYEF
+452 SRDTRFLLLYEF
-464 IKTILDIYDFKAF
+464 IKSIFDNDKLRVFK
-477 REFLRLDFLLMGRN
+477 EFLRFDFLLMGRN
-491 RNIPLFLSNNSISP
+491 RNIPEFLLGTSIDSIT
-505 VEKKERIINFLERE
+505 KKTIITEFLDNTDI
-519 NIEVINK
+519 NISNK
-526 NNLTIESFDIDI
+526 NNLVLERFEIDI
-538 ELYKIK
+538 SLYKIK
-544 KQILYTKTYVIFDY
+544 KIICYLNTYVIFDY
-558 NRDKD
+558 NKEKS
-563 FKNMVIHYFL
+563 FKNMAIHYLL
-573 KESSRRLPII
+573 KDLKRS